1 MLTFKPYFAF
11 TRFQI
16 PPTLQVAWPN
26 ASGHRFVGAT
36 HASRILDAAL
46 PFQKGGAALSE

>member
-1 MLTFKPYFAF
+1 MLASRLHFACSP
-11 TRFQI
+11 FQI
-16 PPTLQVAWPN
+16 PSTLQVAWPI
-26 ASGHRFVGAT
+26 AFGHRFVGAT